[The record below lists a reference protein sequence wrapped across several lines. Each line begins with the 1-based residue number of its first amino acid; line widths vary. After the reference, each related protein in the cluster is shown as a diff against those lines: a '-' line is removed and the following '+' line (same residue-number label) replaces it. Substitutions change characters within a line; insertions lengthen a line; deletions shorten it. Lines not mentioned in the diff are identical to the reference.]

1 MKEVDLTILMPCLNE
16 VESLPYC
23 IDKAKSFLERNKHIK
38 GEILIADNGSTDG
51 SIDVAKNNGARV
63 INVVEKGYGSAL
75 INGIKNAKGKYI
87 IMGDS
92 DDTYDFLNLEKFY
105 NKLVEGYDLVMGN
118 RFLGGIEKGAMPL
131 MNKYIGN
138 PFLSFLAKKMFPC
151 GVNDFHCGLRGFNK
165 ENILKLNINS
175 PGMEFASE
183 IVVLSYLNN
192 YKITEIPTTLS
203 VGKRTHKPHLRPF
216 RDGLRHIKVLLKLK
230 RKYKKEN

>member
-1 MKEVDLTILMPCLNE
+1 MKKLDLTILMPCLNE
-16 VESLPYC
+16 IESLPFC
-23 IDKAKSFLERNKHIK
+23 IDKAQKFLDRNEHIN
-38 GEILIADNGSTDG
+38 GEILVADNGSEDG
-51 SIDVAKNNGARV
+51 SIEIAIEKGARV
-63 INVVEKGYGSAL
+63 INVEKKGYGNAL
-75 INGIKNAKGKYI
+75 INGIKNARGKYI

-105 NKLVEGYDLVMGN
+105 KKLESGYDLVMGN
-118 RFLGGIEKGAMPL
+118 RFAGGIEKGAMPF

-151 GVNDFHCGLRGFNK
+151 GINDFHCGLRGFNK
-165 ENILKLNINS
+165 EKIIKLNVS
-175 PGMEFASE
+175 SLGMEFASE